1 MVKYRKQANELEAI
15 MDLKVKKISGIHVT
29 PITHEKYW
37 HGHGENVASAK
48 NDDVLGSGKECDC

>member
-29 PITHEKYW
+29 PITHEKY
-37 HGHGENVASAK
+37 
-48 NDDVLGSGKECDC
+48 